1 MESPL
6 RRSMLI
12 DTSLFPQPPS
22 RNRAVAPVNASSAA
36 AVRTPTQSFF
46 RQSTSSTS
54 SSVPY
59 SPPPPRHSKD
69 RSFSSTTG
77 HSKSLSSDSRSH
89 LTIASTRSSVYSDD
103 NDDLGD
109 TFDPRIQSPVTVTTE
124 THLGESPV
132 DPFFKQ
138 YHSAPPK
145 SPVLELFRSQLSD
158 RHLLFGFGCI
168 RSPAASPVRWSLD
181 LFGSSLHSHAH
192 APAAAQVRHPLHQN
206 LSSSDADSVDQAPRK
221 PETSRASA
229 STPDVISAPQASPQQ
244 SRYYSYP
251 SISSRIIDQFPIS
264 TERISKIFTMPH
276 VVTQQSVPNTNM
288 LNRSNSASSDS
299 SFVPRTP
306 VRTKTAG
313 GKFGSFFGWGSS
325 TTQDISPTDDN
336 NRISLAE
343 QRMSKIPSH
352 IDVSLANSQPSYP
365 KRTDSGISLPP
376 RTPLTTE
383 ETLEEEL
390 RIISADLAAS
400 IRRELELE
408 DLVESLQNSAD
419 SQGKLGINAGKRTS
433 DYFSDAGTGTSSYEL
448 DLPSKEQ
455 LDYDRVVRKGEQVQ
469 AQIRLEL
476 TQKIQDERQ
485 RRKGVELQVRELEER
500 VSQVDALAGT
510 QVVSPSR
517 VRNLEVALD
526 DARRKLSEERNL
538 KANFEDLVK
547 AIRDELQGYRNER
560 DNLRDEIVPQLR
572 ARVEGLEAELAESQ
586 KTPYEA
592 TKMQQEIDDLR
603 QKYTQLLESNRQM
616 EKRQSEQTLN
626 SAPTST
632 PATPASAM
640 FKDRESLMERLKD
653 IEAQRDALQLG
664 LRNLRMRTEVDNKK
678 ASERIRTLEW
688 EKNRALRPSYRKMR
702 KNKES
707 AAFKSQLERLRARSD
722 NAVDSKYVC
731 ERNLASLRLDLD
743 RSEQELDDLRALLRE
758 QDDLAR
764 QMEEL
769 QESCKQL
776 VSQLEND
783 EEIEQLASEI
793 RSRAVVNA
801 MLRKRLIDAI
811 EKGDQERLM
820 ANSKI
825 NAFCELLK
833 SLEEKIGD
841 AQHDL
846 EEAAQ
851 ERDQE
856 AKDLKEIKSAPLRRI
871 DENAAL
877 NGQLRSTVITG
888 KQPNINRD
896 GNRSK
901 DTRVYVLQHRVEQL
915 EKAIANTDIEMEDLE
930 SRFNVTLLEAS
941 ELRSET
947 QQSSEHISTLRS
959 KLATLQ

>member
-1 MESPL
+1 MESPI

-36 AVRTPTQSFF
+36 VRTPTQSFF

-54 SSVPY
+54 SSAPY

-89 LTIASTRSSVYSDD
+89 LTIASTRSSVYSED
-103 NDDLGD
+103 NDLDN
-109 TFDPRIQSPVTVTTE
+109 TFDPRIQSPVTVTTGINS
-124 THLGESPV
+124 LGESPV

-158 RHLLFGFGCI
+158 R
-168 RSPAASPVRWSLD
+168 SPVASPVRWSLD
-181 LFGSSLHSHAH
+181 LFSSSLHLQTHAS
-192 APAAAQVRHPLHQN
+192 AAAHVPHSPLRHPLHQN
-206 LSSSDADSVDQAPRK
+206 LSSSDIASVDQPPRK
-221 PETSRASA
+221 PETPQASA

-244 SRYYSYP
+244 SHHYP

-276 VVTQQSVPNTNM
+276 VVTQPTVSNTNM

-325 TTQDISPTDDN
+325 TTQDISPIDDN

-343 QRMSKIPSH
+343 QRMSKIPSN
-352 IDVSLANSQPSYP
+352 IDVSLANSQPSHP

-376 RTPLTTE
+376 RTPMTIE

-408 DLVESLQNSAD
+408 DLVESLQISAD
-419 SQGKLGINAGKRTS
+419 TQGKLGTNAGKRTS
-433 DYFSDAGTGTSSYEL
+433 DYFSDAGTGTSSYDL

-455 LDYDRVVRKGEQVQ
+455 LDYDRVVRKSEQAQ

-485 RRKGVELQVRELEER
+485 RRKGVELQVRELEEI
-500 VSQVDALAGT
+500 VSQGDSLT
-510 QVVSPSR
+510 SRRSVSPSR
-517 VRNLEVALD
+517 VRDLEIALD

-603 QKYTQLLESNRQM
+603 QKYAQLLESNRQM

-626 SAPTST
+626 SAPTSA
-632 PATPASAM
+632 PATPGSAM
-640 FKDRESLMERLKD
+640 FKDRESLLERLKD

-688 EKNRALRPSYRKMR
+688 ERNRALRPSYRKMR
-702 KNKES
+702 KDKEN
-707 AAFKSQLERLRARSD
+707 AAFKCQLERLRHRSD

-776 VSQLEND
+776 IAQSEGD
-783 EEIEQLASEI
+783 EEMEQLASEL

-801 MLRKRLIDAI
+801 MLRKRLVDAI

-820 ANSKI
+820 ANTKI
-825 NAFCELLK
+825 NAFCEMLK

-846 EEAAQ
+846 EGAAQ
-851 ERDQE
+851 EREQE
-856 AKDLKEIKSAPLRRI
+856 AKDLKETKSATLRRI

-877 NGQLRSTVITG
+877 NTQLRSTVITS
-888 KQPNINRD
+888 KKPSINRE
-896 GNRSK
+896 GSKSK
-901 DTRVYVLQHRVEQL
+901 DTRVYILQHRVEQL

-930 SRFNVTLLEAS
+930 SRLNVTLLEAS
-941 ELRSET
+941 ELRTET
-947 QQSSEHISTLRS
+947 QQSSQHINTLRS
-959 KLATLQ
+959 KLATLQI

>member
-22 RNRAVAPVNASSAA
+22 RNRAVAPANASSAA
-36 AVRTPTQSFF
+36 TRTPTQSFF
-46 RQSTSSTS
+46 RQSVSSTS
-54 SSVPY
+54 SSIPY
-59 SPPPPRHSKD
+59 SPPPPHHSKD

-77 HSKSLSSDSRSH
+77 HSKSSSSDFYSH
-89 LTIASTRSSVYSDD
+89 LTAASTRSSVYSED
-103 NDDLGD
+103 NDLDN
-109 TFDPRIQSPVTVTTE
+109 TFDLRIQSPITATTSPGIDS
-124 THLGESPV
+124 TGESPV

-158 RHLLFGFGCI
+158 R
-168 RSPAASPVRWSLD
+168 SPVASPIRWSLD
-181 LFGSSLHSHAH
+181 LFSGSLHSQTHAS
-192 APAAAQVRHPLHQN
+192 AAAHVPHSPLRHPLHQN
-206 LSSSDADSVDQAPRK
+206 LSSSDIGSVDQTPRK
-221 PETSRASA
+221 PETSQASA
-229 STPDVISAPQASPQQ
+229 STPDVISAPQATSPQQ
-244 SRYYSYP
+244 SHNYP

-276 VVTQQSVPNTNM
+276 VVTQPTVSNTNM

-325 TTQDISPTDDN
+325 TAQDISPTDDS
-336 NRISLAE
+336 RISLAE
-343 QRMSKIPSH
+343 QRMSKIPSN
-352 IDVSLANSQPSYP
+352 IDVSLANSQPSHP

-376 RTPLTTE
+376 RTPMTVE

-408 DLVESLQNSAD
+408 DLVESLQTTAD
-419 SQGKLGINAGKRTS
+419 SQGKLGTNAGKRTS
-433 DYFSDAGTGTSSYEL
+433 DYFSDAGTGTSSYDL
-448 DLPSKEQ
+448 DLPPKEQ
-455 LDYDRVVRKGEQVQ
+455 LDYDRVVRKSEQAQ

-485 RRKGVELQVRELEER
+485 RRKGVELQVRELEEL
-500 VSQVDALAGT
+500 VSQVDAPSGLRPA
-510 QVVSPSR
+510 SPGR
-517 VRNLEVALD
+517 IRDLEIALD

-560 DNLRDEIVPQLR
+560 DNLRDEVVPQLR

-603 QKYTQLLESNRQM
+603 QKYAQLMESNRQM
-616 EKRQSEQTLN
+616 IESHRQSEHMLH
-626 SAPTST
+626 SAPASAST
-632 PATPASAM
+632 PTTPGSAM
-640 FKDRESLMERLKD
+640 FKDRESLLERLRD

-688 EKNRALRPSYRKMR
+688 EKARALRPSYRKMR
-702 KNKES
+702 KDKEN
-707 AAFKSQLERLRARSD
+707 AAFKNQLERLRHRSD

-743 RSEQELDDLRALLRE
+743 RSEQELEDLRALLRE

-776 VSQLEND
+776 VAQSEGGED
-783 EEIEQLASEI
+783 MEQLASEL

-801 MLRKRLIDAI
+801 MLRKRLVDAI

-846 EEAAQ
+846 DEAAH

-856 AKDLKEIKSAPLRRI
+856 AKDIKDTKSISLRRI

-877 NGQLRSTVITG
+877 TTQSRSPVITG
-888 KQPNINRD
+888 KKPKIAREGSQ
-896 GNRSK
+896 SK

-915 EKAIANTDIEMEDLE
+915 EKAITNTDIEMEDLE
-930 SRFNVTLLEAS
+930 SRLNVTLLEAS

-947 QQSSEHISTLRS
+947 QQSSQHIGALRS
-959 KLATLQ
+959 KLATLQS